1 MLRDIVVKGAR
12 ENNLKNI
19 DVTIPRNKLVV
30 LTGVSGSGKSTLAF
44 DTIYAEGQ
52 RRYMESL
59 SSYARMFL
67 GQMSKPDVDSIDGLS
82 PSISIDQKTT
92 NNNPRSTVGT
102 VTEIYDYLRLLYANL
117 GVAYCP
123 NCKKPISSQSIDAI
137 VDKVLSMTESSKILI
152 LAPMFA
158 GKKGTF
164 AKEFADYQK
173 QGFVRVK
180 VDGEVKTLDEPIML
194 DKNIKHSIAVV
205 VDRLIIKQGIAT
217 RLTES
222 LETAIKLADGK
233 VVVECDGVEQ
243 LFSTKNACP
252 TCGYSIDTIVPRMFS
267 FNNPFGACPNCGGLG
282 FLQSIDE
289 SKIIR
294 NEELPL
300 LKGAIAVT
308 GWSYDA
314 AMSNMFFKAVHANFD
329 IDLDVPFKDLPA
341 KARDMVLYGTK
352 GDKIMA
358 YVPWLR
364 RESPIAF
371 EGIIPNLMR
380 RYKETKSEYA
390 KTEISKLFKYVPCEE
405 CGGRRLKQEVLN
417 IKVNKLN
424 ISELCDKSVTNILN
438 FIENLKFS
446 KEKNVVAEPIIKEIK
461 NRLNFLINVG
471 LGYLTLNRMAG
482 SLSGGESQRIRLATQ
497 IGSGLT
503 GVLYIL
509 DEPSIGLHQRDNDK
523 LLKTLT
529 NLRDLGNTVIVVE
542 HDEDT
547 IRLAD
552 EIIDIGPYAGVYGGE
567 LVAHGTVEDICKE
580 PRSITGKY
588 LSGECKIEVPAVRRK
603 PEKGYVTLLGCK
615 QNNLKNIDIDIPVG
629 LLTVVTGVSGS
640 GKSSLVSE
648 ILYPATSN
656 VLNKSSVVEGK
667 YKGIKGVEKWDKVI
681 NIDQSPIGRTPRSNP
696 ATYTKLFDDIRALF
710 ASTEDAKERGYNA
723 GRFSFNISGG
733 RCEDC
738 GGAGIKE
745 IEMFFL
751 PDVYVKC
758 DTCQGRRYN
767 RETLEVK
774 YKGKSIYDVLEMTVN
789 DAYKFFENIPKL
801 RNKLETMVE
810 VGLGYIKLG
819 QPATELSGGEAQR
832 VKLALELSKRSTG
845 KTLYILDE
853 PTTGLSMYDVD
864 KLIQILNKIV
874 SNGNTVVVIEHN
886 LDVIKMADYIIDLG
900 PEGGDE
906 GGTIVAKGSP
916 EEICKVKN
924 SYTGKYLAPY
934 LTKK

>member
-1 MLRDIVVKGAR
+1 MLRDIVVQGAR

-19 DVTIPRNKLVV
+19 NVTIPRNKLVV

-92 NNNPRSTVGT
+92 SNNPRSTVGT

-123 NCKKPISSQSIDAI
+123 HCNKPISSQSIDAI
-137 VDKVLSMTESSKILI
+137 VDKVLSYEEGSRII
-152 LAPMFA
+152 VLAPMFA

-164 AKEFADYQK
+164 AKELAEYQK

-180 VDGEVKTLDEPIML
+180 IDGTIRTFDEEILL
-194 DKNIKHSIAVV
+194 DKNIKHNIAVV
-205 VDRLIIKQGIAT
+205 IDRLIVKEGIAS

-222 LETAIKLADGK
+222 IETAVGLADGK
-233 VVVECDGVEQ
+233 VVIECNGDEQ
-243 LFSTKNACP
+243 LYSTKNACGK
-252 TCGYSIDTIVPRMFS
+252 CGYSIDTIVPRMFS
-267 FNNPFGACPNCGGLG
+267 FNNPFGACSECSGLG
-282 FLQSIDE
+282 FLQTIDE
-289 SKIIR
+289 TKIIR
-294 NEELPL
+294 NDEMSLFQ
-300 LKGAIAVT
+300 GAISAS

-314 AMSNMFFKAVHANFD
+314 MMSNMFFKAVLSNFD
-329 IDLDVPFKDLPA
+329 LPLDTPFKDLPEN
-341 KARDMVLYGTK
+341 ARNMVLYGTK

-358 YVPWLR
+358 YVPWMKKDH
-364 RESPIAF
+364 PMAF

-380 RYKETKSEYA
+380 RYKETNSEYA
-390 KTEISKLFKYVPCEE
+390 KGEISKLFKYTPCEM
-405 CGGRRLKQEVLN
+405 CGGRRLKKEILH
-417 IKVNKLN
+417 IRIDKLN
-424 ISELCDKSVTNILN
+424 ISELCDMSVTNILK
-438 FIENLKFS
+438 FVDNLKFS
-446 KEKNVVAEPIIKEIK
+446 KEKSVVAEPIIKEIK
-461 NRLNFLINVG
+461 NRLNFLVNVG

-552 EIIDIGPYAGVYGGE
+552 NIIDIGPYAGVYGGE
-567 LVAHGTVEDICKE
+567 LIAQGTVEDICNCE
-580 PRSITGKY
+580 RSVTGKY
-588 LSGECKIEVPAVRRK
+588 LSGECKINVPPVRRT
-603 PEKGYVTLLGCK
+603 PRGYVTIKGAH
-615 QNNLKNIDIDIPVG
+615 QNNLKNIDVDIPVG
-629 LLTVVTGVSGS
+629 VLTVVTGVSGS
-640 GKSSLVSE
+640 GKSSLISD

-656 VLNKSSVVEGK
+656 ILNKSSVTEGR
-667 YKGIKGVEKWDKVI
+667 YKGIDGVEQWDKVI

-696 ATYTKLFDDIRALF
+696 ATYTKLFDDIRTLF
-710 ASTEDAKERGYNA
+710 ASTEDAKARGYNA

-758 DTCQGRRYN
+758 DTCQGKRYN

-864 KLIQILNKIV
+864 KLIQIIGKIV

-886 LDVIKMADYIIDLG
+886 LDVIKVADHIIDLG
-900 PEGGDE
+900 PEGGEE
-906 GGTIVAKGSP
+906 GGTIIASGTP
-916 EEICKVKN
+916 EEIVKVKG

>member
-1 MLRDIVVKGAR
+1 MLRDIEIKGAR

-19 DVTIPRNKLVV
+19 NVTIPRNKLVV

-44 DTIYAEGQ
+44 DTIFAEGQ

-92 NNNPRSTVGT
+92 SNNPRSTVGT

-123 NCKKPISSQSIDAI
+123 NCKKQISSQSIDAI
-137 VDKVLSMTESSKILI
+137 VDKILSLEEGTKILI

-164 AKEFADYQK
+164 VKEFADYQK

-180 VDGEVKTLDEPIML
+180 VDGEVKTLDEDISL
-194 DKNIKHSIAVV
+194 DKNIKHNIAVV
-205 VDRLIIKQGIAT
+205 IDRLIIKENIAS

-222 LETAIKLADGK
+222 IETAIKLADGK
-233 VVVECDGVEQ
+233 VVIDTGMEEQ
-243 LFSTKNACP
+243 LYSTKNACSI
-252 TCGYSIDTIVPRMFS
+252 CGYSLDTIVPRMFS
-267 FNNPFGACPNCGGLG
+267 FNNPFGACPHCSGLG

-289 SKIIR
+289 NKIIK
-294 NEELPL
+294 NPDAPL
-300 LKGAIAVT
+300 KEGALSSS
-308 GWSYDA
+308 GWSYDPT
-314 AMSNMFFKAVHANFD
+314 MLNIFYNAVCNNFD
-329 IDLDVPFKDLPA
+329 VDISTPFKKLPEN
-341 KARDMVLYGTK
+341 ARNMILYGTK
-352 GDKIMA
+352 GAKIMA
-358 YVPWLR
+358 YVPWMKKDH
-364 RESPIAF
+364 PISF
-371 EGIIPNLMR
+371 EGIIPLLER
-380 RYKETKSEYA
+380 RYRETKSEYA
-390 KTEISKLFKYVPCEE
+390 KTEIGKLFKFVPCQE
-405 CGGRRLKQEVLN
+405 CNGRRLKKEILS
-417 IKVNKLN
+417 IKIGKLN
-424 ISELCDKSVTNILN
+424 ISELCDMSVTNILK
-438 FIENLKFS
+438 FVENLTFS
-446 KEKNVVAEPIIKEIK
+446 KSKSAVAEPIIKEIK

-471 LGYLTLNRMAG
+471 LGYITLNRMAG
-482 SLSGGESQRIRLATQ
+482 TLSGGESQRIRLATQ

-523 LLKTLT
+523 LLQTLT

-547 IRLAD
+547 IRIAD
-552 EIIDIGPYAGVYGGE
+552 NIIDIGPFAGVYGGE
-567 LVAHGTVEDICKE
+567 LVAQGSVEDICNCE
-580 PRSITGKY
+580 RSITGKY
-588 LSGECKIEVPAVRRK
+588 LSGECKIAVPSIRR
-603 PEKGYVTLLGCK
+603 ELDKGVVTIHGAK
-615 QNNLKNIDIDIPVG
+615 QNNLKDIDVDIPIG
-629 LLTVVTGVSGS
+629 AFTVVTGVSGS

-648 ILYPATSN
+648 ILYPATAN
-656 VLNKSSVVEGK
+656 ILNKSSVTEGR
-667 YKGIKGVEKWDKVI
+667 YKSIVGAEKWDKVI

-696 ATYTKLFDDIRALF
+696 ATYTKLFDDIRTLF
-710 ASTEDAKERGYNA
+710 ASTEDAKARGYTA

-758 DTCQGRRYN
+758 DTCHGRRYN

-774 YKGKSIYDVLEMTVN
+774 YKGKSIHDVLEMTVN

-801 RNKLETMVE
+801 RNKLQTMVE

-864 KLIQILNKIV
+864 KLIAILNKIV
-874 SNGNTVVVIEHN
+874 DNGNTVVVIEHN
-886 LDVIKMADYIIDLG
+886 LDVIKVADYIIDLG

-906 GGTIVAKGSP
+906 GGTIVVTGRP
-916 EEICKVKN
+916 EEVAKCKK

-934 LTKK
+934 LSKK